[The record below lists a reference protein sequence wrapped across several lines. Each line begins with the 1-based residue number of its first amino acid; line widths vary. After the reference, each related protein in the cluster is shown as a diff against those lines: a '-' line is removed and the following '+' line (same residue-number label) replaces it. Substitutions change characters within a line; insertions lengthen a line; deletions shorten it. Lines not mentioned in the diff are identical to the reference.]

1 MNIAMGIKKMSSNL
15 DELERRL
22 KELQKVE
29 ATVGITNDGKHPNFD
44 GSFHELMWMQHSGVS
59 SKRIPPRPL
68 GSISLLT
75 FKGEDIM
82 RKSLNKYFSNLD
94 KKGGVISAED
104 TLKPWLKGMYEH
116 SLNLFGNKTFLR
128 PNAQFTIDSKGFNAP
143 LVESG
148 SLKAAWGVK
157 INNVKVEL

>member
-15 DELERRL
+15 DELELRL

-44 GSFHELMWMQHSGVS
+44 GSYHDLMWIQHSGVS

-68 GSISLLT
+68 GTISLLT

-82 RKSLNKYFSNLD
+82 RRSLNKYFSNLN
-94 KKGGVISAED
+94 KKGGVLSAED
-104 TLKPWLKGMYEH
+104 ALKPWLKGMYEH
-116 SLNLFGNKTFLR
+116 SLNIFGNTTFLE
-128 PNAQFTIDSKGFNAP
+128 PNAQYTIDRKGFDAP

-148 SLKAAWGVK
+148 SLKAAWGIK
-157 INNVKVEL
+157 INGKVVN